1 MTIHGEHGAGWSIY
15 LCGYAEIA
23 DLLGSAG
30 VRVDALIVDAPYSE
44 KTHRGHGEGAAKANR
59 VTDADAKRLR
69 VDAGSGAV
77 YAVGENRRRSISYAA
92 WGPDDVA
99 AFVRTLAPVVSGWWA
114 SITDHGLVPVWSDAL
129 EGAGLYPFAP
139 IPCVESGATVRMT
152 GDGPPNWTTRIVA
165 AGPESAEADT
175 TSDVVV
181 ARPKGPPWSRWA
193 VRVDRE
199 KRAAR
204 PLPGYYLGKREIKPV
219 VGGKPLWL
227 MRDIVRD
234 YSAPGA
240 TILDPCAGGGTTLLA
255 AISLGRSAL
264 GCEPDPETFEKAV
277 ARLRAA
283 EKEIRT

>member
-1 MTIHGEHGAGWSIY
+1 MTLHGEHGAGWSLY
-15 LCGYAEIA
+15 RCGYAEIA
-23 DLLGSAG
+23 DLLASAG

-44 KTHRGHGEGAAKANR
+44 KTHKGHDAGAAAGMDKRGADYRAR
-59 VTDADAKRLR
+59 VEKPT
-69 VDAGSGAV
+69 GGT
-77 YAVGENRRRSISYAA
+77 GPRRKISYAA
-92 WGPDDVA
+92 WGPDDVSD
-99 AFVRTLAPVVSGWWA
+99 FVRTLAPVVAGWWA
-114 SITDHGLVPVWSDAL
+114 SITDHGLVPIWSGAL
-129 EGAGLYPFAP
+129 EDVGLYPFAP

-152 GDGPPNWTTRIVA
+152 GDGPPNWTTRLVA
-165 AGPESAEADT
+165 AGPESAGLAPEADR

-199 KRAAR
+199 KREAR

-255 AISLGRSAL
+255 AISLGRIAL
-264 GCEPDPETFEKAV
+264 GCEPDPETFATAV

-283 EKEIRT
+283 EKEIVR